1 MIRNLKLQNFKSHNN
16 SDLKFANL
24 TLLTGI
30 NSAGKSS
37 VIQSLLLLR
46 QSKQKGRLNFGLDL
60 NSPLCD
66 LGKGTDVLYRFADTS
81 QISFGITN
89 EEGEVFD
96 LHFDVNDKALFDT
109 FIPVLATTQ
118 FPQKLLD
125 MALFGANFQYLSA
138 SRWASRSLYPIDT
151 YAVETEHQLSLS
163 YGQGELVA
171 HFLEFYGRNRDYLIT
186 EPSILHP
193 SMQND
198 ASLLEQT
205 IAWEREVSP
214 RINIRAE
221 KKADQVTIE
230 YGFDGMGQHAPLNN
244 LRSENIGFGISY
256 SLPVIV
262 ALLFARPGAL
272 LLIEN
277 PEAHLHPSGQAK
289 LAELIALVAQTG
301 VQVVIETH
309 SDHIFNGVR
318 KAIKNKTINSDN
330 VATHFFKH
338 GGENH
343 TEAVAIEIDDAGRIV
358 NYEEGLFD
366 QFDKDLD
373 DLLGLQ
379 NSWISV

>member
-1 MIRNLKLQNFKSHNN
+1 MISNLQLKNFKSHNN
-16 SDLKFANL
+16 SDLRFSNL
-24 TLLTGI
+24 TVLTGI

-46 QSKQKGRLNFGLDL
+46 QSKQKNRLHSGLDL

-66 LGKGTDVLYRFADTS
+66 LGKGSDVLFRFADS
-81 QISFGITN
+81 NLITFSLTTDK
-89 EEGEVFD
+89 EEIFN
-96 LHFDVNDKALFDT
+96 LHFDVDDKALFNT
-109 FIPVLATTQ
+109 FIPI
-118 FPQKLLD
+118 QKGTELPEMLLTLP
-125 MALFGANFQYLSA
+125 LFGSNFQYLSA
-138 SRWASRSLYPIDT
+138 SRWASRSLYPMDT
-151 YAVETEHQLSLS
+151 YAVETERQLSLT

-186 EPSILHP
+186 ESSILHP
-193 SMQND
+193 SVKDD
-198 ASLLEQT
+198 ASLLTQT

-214 RINIRAE
+214 RINIKAE
-221 KKADQVTIE
+221 KKADQITIE
-230 YGFDGMGQHAPLNN
+230 YGFDGMGQHAPLTN

-289 LAELIALVAQTG
+289 LAELIALVSQTG

-318 KAIKNKTINSDN
+318 KAIKNKMIEADS
-330 VATHFFKH
+330 VAIHFFKH
-338 GGENH
+338 GGDNH
-343 TEAVAIEIDDAGRIV
+343 TDSVEIKIDEAGRVV

-379 NSWISV
+379 SSWKFA